1 MKRPWNL
8 VNVPVYSISSKQ
20 NHTTNMNIC
29 TYVSAVSMEP
39 KRYMVAIYHNTQTL
53 ENVKDGQSFVLQLLS
68 EMQYGL
74 VRNFGQKSGKSF
86 DKQGFINRK
95 NIQNKLPKENPYST
109 IFWNNFE
116 VLSNAVSI
124 LLLKPL
130 QIIEAGDHDM
140 FLCDVVSFE
149 NLNDTPILTL
159 DVLRQ
164 KKLIRI

>member
-1 MKRPWNL
+1 
-8 VNVPVYSISSKQ
+8 
-20 NHTTNMNIC
+20 
-29 TYVSAVSMEP
+29 
-39 KRYMVAIYHNTQTL
+39 
-53 ENVKDGQSFVLQLLS
+53 
-68 EMQYGL
+68 